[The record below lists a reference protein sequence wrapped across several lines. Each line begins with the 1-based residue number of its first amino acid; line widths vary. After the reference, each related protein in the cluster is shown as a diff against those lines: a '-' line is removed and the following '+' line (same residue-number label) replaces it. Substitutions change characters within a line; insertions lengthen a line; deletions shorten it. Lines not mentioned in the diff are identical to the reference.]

1 MKSNFA
7 FLATDFP
14 ILYKYGLLAE
24 QYLYSDPNTCLY
36 KLGKMGEAIINLMYQ
51 YDNIEYPEPNKAVSR
66 INKLRRY
73 DLLDDA
79 LATLFHKLRKIRN
92 DAVHEDEDSVEICK
106 S

>member
-51 YDNIEYPEPNKAVSR
+51 
-66 INKLRRY
+66 
-73 DLLDDA
+73 
-79 LATLFHKLRKIRN
+79 
-92 DAVHEDEDSVEICK
+92 
-106 S
+106 